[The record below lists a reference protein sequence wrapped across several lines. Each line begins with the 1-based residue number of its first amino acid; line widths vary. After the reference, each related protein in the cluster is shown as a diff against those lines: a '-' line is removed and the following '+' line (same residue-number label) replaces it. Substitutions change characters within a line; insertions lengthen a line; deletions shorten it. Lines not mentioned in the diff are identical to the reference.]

1 MQGRTVQLRVGGQTY
16 RVVTSAS
23 EDELRRLAAVVD
35 QKLAAVVPP
44 GRAVTPQAML
54 LAAMALAHELEA
66 AQANGAAFRAKA
78 RGAFGRLI
86 ERVDTALEETGAAP
100 SAERPRALSDKPV
113 STMGETPKPPA
124 QPLSSPPAH
133 LAPARALTSL
143 PAHPTPIPTAR
154 PDGASK
160 LPLRQLE
167 EAGPA
172 GHPANES

>member
-54 LAAMALAHELEA
+54 LAAMALAHDLEQ
-66 AQANGAAFRAKA
+66 AQAHTAAFTAKA

-86 ERVDTALEETGAAP
+86 ERVDAALEDGAA
-100 SAERPRALSDKPV
+100 
-113 STMGETPKPPA
+113 
-124 QPLSSPPAH
+124 
-133 LAPARALTSL
+133 
-143 PAHPTPIPTAR
+143 AR
-154 PDGASK
+154 PVADAAPK
-160 LPLRQLE
+160 ALRHLD
-167 EAGPA
+167 EAGPS

>member
-44 GRAVTPQAML
+44 GRAVSPQAML
-54 LAAMALAHELEA
+54 LAAMALAHDLEE
-66 AQANGAAFRAKA
+66 AQAHQAAFTAKA

-86 ERVDTALEETGAAP
+86 ERVDAALEDGAAKGAP
-100 SAERPRALSDKPV
+100 PEPA
-113 STMGETPKPPA
+113 PK
-124 QPLSSPPAH
+124 S
-133 LAPARALTSL
+133 
-143 PAHPTPIPTAR
+143 
-154 PDGASK
+154 
-160 LPLRQLE
+160 LRQLDGGGL
-167 EAGPA
+167 AGSPAGGPA